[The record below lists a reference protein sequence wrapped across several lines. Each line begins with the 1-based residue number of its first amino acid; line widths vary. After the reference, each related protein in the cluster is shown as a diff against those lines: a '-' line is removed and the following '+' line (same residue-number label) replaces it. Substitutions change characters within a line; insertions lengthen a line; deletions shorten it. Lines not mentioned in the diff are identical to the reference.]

1 MLNGKL
7 LGEAFPIN
15 KVEVFFDSEDHSDFL
30 GFQWERVSQGKI
42 PIGLDTRDDDF
53 NTIGKA
59 GGEKEVTLTLNE
71 VPPHYHHLNN
81 NGNDETRITMNAAHT
96 GGNNYN
102 AYMDSSSSTE
112 LGPYIVTN
120 SSGGGQ
126 PHNNMPPYI
135 VMAFWKR
142 IA

>member
-1 MLNGKL
+1 MFMLNGKL

-15 KVEVFFDSEDHSDFL
+15 KVEVFFDAEDHSDFL

-42 PIGLDTRDDDF
+42 QIGLDDSDTDF
-53 NTIGKA
+53 NTIGKT
-59 GGEKEVTLTLNE
+59 GGEKEVTLTADE
-71 VPPHYHHLNN
+71 VPAHNHTFWKGDNVSGS
-81 NGNDETRITMNAAHT
+81 GNRVMT
-96 GGNNYN
+96 GYGGTVQGDVDIY
-102 AYMDSSSSTE
+102 SSSA
-112 LGPYIVTN
+112 
-120 SSGGGQ
+120 GGGQ

>member
-30 GFQWERVSQGKI
+30 GFEWEMVSEGKI
-42 PIGLDTRDDDF
+42 PIGLDDSDTDF
-53 NTIGKA
+53 NTIGKT
-59 GGEKEVTLTLNE
+59 GGEKEHTLTIDEMPEHN
-71 VPPHYHHLNN
+71 HDITIHNN
-81 NGNDETRITMNAAHT
+81 T
-96 GGNNYN
+96 
-102 AYMDSSSSTE
+102 
-112 LGPYIVTN
+112 
-120 SSGGGQ
+120 GGGQ
-126 PHNNMPPYI
+126 MVAQSNGNGGSVTGQWWVIGNKGGNHSHNNMPPYI